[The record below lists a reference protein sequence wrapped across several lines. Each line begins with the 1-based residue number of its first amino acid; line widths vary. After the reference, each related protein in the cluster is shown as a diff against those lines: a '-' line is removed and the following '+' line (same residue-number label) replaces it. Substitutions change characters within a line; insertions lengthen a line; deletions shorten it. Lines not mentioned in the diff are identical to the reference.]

1 MSKDLVIQ
9 LYQKQDRKRR
19 RVLFDLFSDT
29 IQLNASLRFIA
40 GLINQE
46 LEQEEMVSEADV
58 KYCRYYFS
66 GKATPRPATI
76 SSVHRDSKVPVSK
89 KEPGKEISWTDPDD
103 QNFNLN
109 NPVKSKFSKR

>member
-1 MSKDLVIQ
+1 MSKELVIQ

-19 RVLFDLFSDT
+19 RALFDLFSDT

-46 LEQEEMVSEADV
+46 LGQEEMVSEVDV

-66 GKATPRPATI
+66 GKATPRLATI
-76 SSVHRDSKVPVSK
+76 GSVHRDYKAPAGK
-89 KEPGKEISWTDPDD
+89 KEPGKEVSWTDPDD
-103 QNFNLN
+103 QSFNLK